1 MKSIIIAFL
10 VILNVFAIIFN
21 WKMMKG
27 YENSKKIILIVIGEA
42 LMFAIV
48 NIIYGISA
56 NNIPQEIHE
65 YSKSWI
71 NLTFLAI
78 NMIVMYSSIVKQIN
92 RKTFEEIDEKTFK
105 RKIMIWAI
113 VSLIIIIVE
122 CIYMKNIQLGILDML
137 K

>member
-56 NNIPQEIHE
+56 SNIPQEIHE

-78 NMIVMYSSIVKQIN
+78 NMIVIYSSIVKQIN